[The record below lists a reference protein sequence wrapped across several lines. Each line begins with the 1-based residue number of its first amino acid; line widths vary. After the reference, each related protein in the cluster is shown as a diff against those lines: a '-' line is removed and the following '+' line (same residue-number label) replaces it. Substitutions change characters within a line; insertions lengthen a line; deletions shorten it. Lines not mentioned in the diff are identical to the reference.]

1 MIRDR
6 VDKDY
11 DDTGNVVLVME
22 NLNTHKP
29 ASRFEACEP
38 AEARRIRV

>member
-11 DDTGNVVLVME
+11 DDTGKAVLVME
-22 NLNTHKP
+22 NLNTHEP
-29 ASRFEACEP
+29 ASRFESFEP
-38 AEARRIRV
+38 AEARDGVG